1 MRAVRWKFK
10 CAALALAATA
20 GACSDGG
27 GGSGSGFTSVTTTV
41 IDGAIKNALVC
52 LDKNRNGQC
61 EVDEP
66 QGRTLANGSV
76 TLLVADADV
85 GKFPIIARVR
95 PESTPGAGDGAVD
108 AANGA
113 VLVPYTLSAPADRVG
128 VVSPLTTLVQQIVAS
143 TGASTDDAAKTVQ
156 EATGIS
162 VSPFDDFT
170 KVTVAPTAGSL
181 SAATVARMLVLT
193 TQQQSS
199 RIASALNTQTIAG
212 DQIKPADLDKAVQI
226 KLLELL
232 PTLVAAL
239 SDPALSVPAN
249 TPEEIAARNTAL
261 VAAAGTVLNQSGL
274 TPTSVA
280 TAVAINNQAPSTT
293 PVTPAAGFSL
303 ANLNFTNASNFYMR
317 VFSGT
322 LAQNTPDASG
332 NLKYVDRR
340 YRSTSGSLAQWGAG
354 SDPARQADLHWNGAA
369 WVNCP
374 LNFENI
380 SSVRDAQGNSTY
392 EYCDKLE
399 TGKTSRA
406 TFGIGGK
413 SMAEVYAQ
421 IHAAGMTNLTIADT
435 SALGTATFPTG
446 SSLFYQTTTPLTNAV
461 AYYPGKSTPA
471 GVSNVVTQYSVAVT
485 AGGTAVNQAAGTG
498 CNSAETSTR
507 GVNSTTLEGLISA
520 KSGTPCVYPQ
530 GSFVYGGTTYMSDVP
545 NEWWGNSTLG
555 IGTLGTV
562 ALDTGAAPGYYS
574 GNTRLRIAFSGSGT
588 NPVTYYACK
597 ERFIDGLSRNCLP
610 IGTGSYAIA
619 TLGDAR
625 VLTLNNLPARA
636 SSLNYKT
643 VFVERG
649 GLVYSGY
656 QSKPNV
662 NSSAR
667 LNTVAATAMLA
678 QLGLPAVNPEVPLAL
693 TAGSYRGVWDLR
705 DPAITDGVEI
715 AVSLRADA
723 SVTCQNLR
731 SKIFTDCSV
740 TFTNPSTGALT
751 LVDGNINAS
760 GTFDFLT
767 GVGSGTYSDPTSTPT
782 TGSFVA
788 RRR

>member
-10 CAALALAATA
+10 CATLTLAALV

-27 GGSGSGFTSVTTTV
+27 GGSGFTSVTTTV
-41 IDGAIKNALVC
+41 IDGAIRNALVC
-52 LDKNRNGQC
+52 LDKNRNSEC
-61 EVDEP
+61 EGDEP

-85 GKFPIIARVR
+85 GKFPIIAMVR
-95 PESTPGAGDGAVD
+95 PDSTPGAGDGAVD
-108 AANGA
+108 ADNGK
-113 VLVPYTLSAPADRVG
+113 VLVAYTLSAPADRVS

-143 TGASTDDAAKTVQ
+143 TGASTDAAASTVR

-162 VSPFDDFT
+162 VLPFDDFT
-170 KVTVAPTAGSL
+170 KTAAPTDGSL

-193 TQQQSS
+193 AQEQSV
-199 RIASALNTQTIAG
+199 RITSALNTQTIAG
-212 DQIKPADLDKAVQI
+212 DPIKQSDLDKAVQI

-239 SDPALSVPAN
+239 SDPALSVPAK
-249 TPEEIAARNTAL
+249 TPEEIDARNIAL
-261 VAAAGTVLNQSGL
+261 AAAADTVLNQSGL

-280 TAVAINNQAPSTT
+280 TAVAINNQTPSTT
-293 PVTPAAGFSL
+293 PVTPVAGFSL

-332 NLKYVDRR
+332 NFKFVDRR
-340 YRSTSGSLAQWGAG
+340 YRSTSGSLAQWGTG
-354 SDPARQADLHWNGAA
+354 SDPARQADLHWNGTA

-406 TFGIGGK
+406 TFGIGDK
-413 SMAEVYAQ
+413 PMAEVYAQ
-421 IHAAGMTNLTIADT
+421 IQAAGMTNLTIADT
-435 SALGTATFPTG
+435 SVLGTATFPTG
-446 SSLFYQTTTPLTNAV
+446 SSLFYQTTTPLTNAI

-471 GVSNVVTQYSVAVT
+471 GVSNVVTQYSDAIS
-485 AGGTAVNQAAGTG
+485 AGGTAGNQTAGTG
-498 CNSAETSTR
+498 CNSAETSTI

-520 KSGTPCVYPQ
+520 RSGTPCVYSQ
-530 GSFVYGGTTYMSDVP
+530 GSFVYSGTTYTSDVP

-562 ALDTGAAPGYYS
+562 ALNTGAAPGYYS
-574 GNTRLRIAFSGSGT
+574 GNTKLRIAFKGSGT

-597 ERFIDGLSRNCLP
+597 ERFTDGSSRNCLP

-625 VLTLNNLPARA
+625 VLTLTNLPAQA
-636 SSLNYKT
+636 SSLNYKQ

-649 GLVYSGY
+649 GLVYAGY

-662 NSSAR
+662 NNTAR
-667 LNTVAATAMLA
+667 LNTVAATALLT

-693 TAGSYRGVWDLR
+693 TAGSYQGVWDAR
-705 DPAITDGVEI
+705 DPAITDGNETV
-715 AVSLRADA
+715 VSIRADA
-723 SVTCQNLR
+723 SVSCQDTPTSIPR
-731 SKIFTDCSV
+731 PCTI
-740 TFTNPSTGALT
+740 TFTNPSTGAFTLT
-751 LVDGNINAS
+751 NGGLTAV

-767 GVGSGTYSDPTSTPT
+767 GTGSGTYSDPTSTPA
-782 TGSFVA
+782 TGNFVA

>member
-10 CAALALAATA
+10 CAALALAAMA

-27 GGSGSGFTSVTTTV
+27 GGGGSGFTSVSTVV

-52 LDKNRNGQC
+52 LDKNRNNQC
-61 EVDEP
+61 EADEP
-66 QGRTLANGSV
+66 QSRTLADGSV
-76 TLLVADADV
+76 TLTVVNADV
-85 GKFPIIARVR
+85 GRFPIIAMVL
-95 PESTPGAGDGAVD
+95 PETTLGAGDGAVD
-108 AANGA
+108 ADNGK
-113 VLVPYTLSAPADRVG
+113 VLVPYTLSAPADRPG
-128 VVSPLTTLVQQIVAS
+128 VVSPLTTLVQQIIAT
-143 TGASTDDAAKTVQ
+143 TGTSTDAAAKTVQ

-162 VSPFDDFT
+162 GSPFDDFT
-170 KVTVAPTAGSL
+170 KVSAPTTAGSL

-193 TQQQSS
+193 TQQQST
-199 RIASALNTQTIAG
+199 RIASALDTQTIAG
-212 DQIKPADLDKAVQI
+212 NTIKQPDLDKAVQI

-239 SDPALSVPAN
+239 SDPVLSVPAK
-249 TPEEIAARNTAL
+249 TADEITARNTAL
-261 VAAAGTVLNQSGL
+261 AAVANTVLDQSGL

-280 TAVAINNQAPSTT
+280 TAVAINNQASSTT
-293 PVTPAAGFSL
+293 PVTPVAGFSL
-303 ANLNFTNASNFYMR
+303 VNLNFTNASNFYMR
-317 VFSGT
+317 VLSGT
-322 LAQNTPDASG
+322 LAQNTPDTSG
-332 NLKYVDRR
+332 NFKFVDRR
-340 YRSTSGSLAQWGAG
+340 YRSTAGSLAQWGTG
-354 SDPARQADLHWNGAA
+354 SDPARQADLHWNGSA

-374 LNFENI
+374 LNFENAAG
-380 SSVRDAQGNSTY
+380 VRDAQGNSNY
-392 EYCDKLE
+392 DYCDKSE
-399 TGKTSRA
+399 TGKTHRA
-406 TFGIGGK
+406 TFDIGGQ
-413 SMAEVYAQ
+413 SMSDLYTRVHAE
-421 IHAAGMTNLTIADT
+421 GFTNLTIAAT
-435 SALGTATFPTG
+435 SMLGTATFPAG
-446 SSLFYQTTTPLTNAV
+446 SSLFYQTTTPLTNAI

-471 GVSNVVTQYSVAVT
+471 GVSNVVTQYSTAVS
-485 AGGTAVNQAAGTG
+485 AGGIAGNQAAGTG

-520 KSGTPCVYPQ
+520 KSGTPCVYSQ
-530 GSFVYGGTTYMSDVP
+530 DSFMYGGTTYMSEAS
-545 NEWWGNSTLG
+545 NKWWGNSTQG

-562 ALDTGAAPGYYS
+562 ALNTGTAPGYYS
-574 GNTRLRIAFSGSGT
+574 GNTRLRVAFSGSGT

-597 ERFIDGLSRNCLP
+597 ERFTDGSSRNCLT
-610 IGTGSYAIA
+610 IGTGSYSIA

-625 VLTLNNLPARA
+625 VLTLNNLPAQA

-662 NSSAR
+662 SNSAR
-667 LNTVAATAMLA
+667 LNTVAATALLA
-678 QLGLPAVNPEVPLAL
+678 QLGLPAVNPEVPLTL
-693 TAGSYRGVWDLR
+693 TAGSYQGVWDLR
-705 DPAITDGVEI
+705 DPAITDGAEI
-715 AVSLRADA
+715 AVSIRADA

-782 TGSFVA
+782 TSSFVA

>member
-10 CAALALAATA
+10 CAALALAAMA
-20 GACSDGG
+20 SACSDGG
-27 GGSGSGFTSVTTTV
+27 GGSGFTSVTTTV
-41 IDGAIKNALVC
+41 IDGAIRNALVC

-66 QGRTLANGSV
+66 QGRTLANGSI
-76 TLLVADADV
+76 TLTVADADV
-85 GKFPIIARVR
+85 GKFPIIALVR
-95 PESTPGAGDGAVD
+95 PETTPGAGDGAVD

-128 VVSPLTTLVQQIVAS
+128 VVSPLTTLVQQIIAS
-143 TGASTDDAAKTVQ
+143 TGASTDAAAKTVQ

-170 KVTVAPTAGSL
+170 KVSVAPTDSSL

-199 RIASALNTQTIAG
+199 RIASALGSTTIVG
-212 DQIKPADLDKAVQI
+212 VPIKQSDLDKAVQI

-239 SDPALSVPAN
+239 SNPALSVPAN
-249 TPEEIAARNTAL
+249 TPEQITARNTAL
-261 VAAAGTVLNQSGL
+261 AAAANTVLDQSGL

-280 TAVAINNQAPSTT
+280 TAVAINNQVPSTT
-293 PVTPAAGFSL
+293 PVTPVAEFSL
-303 ANLNFTNASNFYMR
+303 VNLNLTNASNFYMR
-317 VFSGT
+317 VLSGT

-332 NLKYVDRR
+332 NFKFVDRR
-340 YRSTSGSLAQWGAG
+340 YRSTAGSLAQWGTG
-354 SDPARQADLHWNGAA
+354 SDPARQAELHWNGST

-380 SSVRDAQGNSTY
+380 SSVRDAQGNSSY
-392 EYCDKLE
+392 DYCDKSE
-399 TGKTSRA
+399 TGKTHRA
-406 TFGIGGK
+406 TFGIVGL
-413 SMAEVYAQ
+413 SMSALYSQVQ
-421 IHAAGMTNLTIADT
+421 AAGFTNLTIADT
-435 SALGTATFPTG
+435 SLLGTATFPTG
-446 SSLFYQTTTPLTNAV
+446 SSLFFQTTTPLTNAV

-471 GVSNVVTQYSVAVT
+471 GVSNVVTQYSAAVSSGST
-485 AGGTAVNQAAGTG
+485 TG
-498 CNSAETSTR
+498 CSSAETSTN

-520 KSGTPCVYPQ
+520 KSGTPCVYSQ
-530 GSFVYGGTTYMSDVP
+530 GSFVYGGTTYTSDVP

-562 ALDTGAAPGYYS
+562 ALNTGTAPGYYS
-574 GNTRLRIAFSGSGT
+574 GNTRLRVAFSGSGT

-597 ERFIDGLSRNCLP
+597 ERFTDGSSRNCVF
-610 IGTGSYAIA
+610 IGSGSYSIA

-625 VLTLNNLPARA
+625 VLTLNNLPVQT
-636 SSLNYKT
+636 SSLNYKV

-662 NSSAR
+662 SNSAR
-667 LNTVAATAMLA
+667 LNTVAATALLA

-693 TAGSYRGVWDLR
+693 TAGSYQGVWDLR
-705 DPAITDGVEI
+705 DPAVTDGSET
-715 AVSLRADA
+715 AFSLRADA
-723 SVTCQNLR
+723 SVTCQNTVSR
-731 SKIFTDCSV
+731 AFTPCSV
-740 TFTNPSTGALT
+740 TFTNPSTGAFT
-751 LVDGNINAS
+751 LVEGGITFS
-760 GTFDFLT
+760 GTFNFMT
-767 GVGSGTYSDPTSTPT
+767 GAGSGTYSNPTSTPT

-788 RRR
+788 QRR